1 MDASGRSCA
10 SAATVDDA
18 MSDLDAS
25 AHGAPSGSVT
35 PPVSGTPQQALE
47 DLEAKRNKRL
57 ELNRKAAQESR
68 RRKKVK
74 VEELQRNVAS
84 LTRENDRLQT
94 EHDRLSAELGR
105 DDSSGEVLMYQ
116 AQNAALRLALVE
128 EVERHSPP

>member
-1 MDASGRSCA
+1 
-10 SAATVDDA
+10 
-18 MSDLDAS
+18 
-25 AHGAPSGSVT
+25 
-35 PPVSGTPQQALE
+35 VSGTPQQALE
-47 DLEAKRNKRL
+47 DLEAKRKKRL

-128 EVERHSPP
+128 EVERHSPA